1 MKLLSVILM
10 KIVGWKK
17 VGEMPSLEKSVLIFA
32 PHTTYW
38 DGFYGKLFLMQLDMG
53 YKFLSKKEFFRF
65 PLNIFFT
72 LDGSIPVSKDKEF
85 VEEVVELFKSK
96 RILHIVLSPEGQMA
110 RTDHWKK
117 GFYYMANKANVPIV
131 VGYMDYKKKEMG
143 IKGVIYNT
151 DDVGETMRQICAM
164 YKDVSGKYPEKFALD
179 KRYS

>member
-1 MKLLSVILM
+1 
-10 KIVGWKK
+10 
-17 VGEMPSLEKSVLIFA
+17 
-32 PHTTYW
+32 
-38 DGFYGKLFLMQLDMG
+38 
-53 YKFLSKKEFFRF
+53 
-65 PLNIFFT
+65 
-72 LDGSIPVSKDKEF
+72 
-85 VEEVVELFKSK
+85 
-96 RILHIVLSPEGQMA
+96 LHIVLSPEGQMA